1 MDVKGLGIYMS
12 NQLSLRLSQLSEK
25 FQAKHIHDLFRQ
37 DSDRYQ
43 QFHVKA
49 NGLLLDFS
57 KQRLDHEVLT
67 ELIHLADSKQLSN
80 WMDKLFSCDT
90 VNHTE
95 GRSAMHWALREPKQE
110 DSSNSYNALV
120 HEQLDKMSILVDKI
134 RSGQLR
140 GVTGEKITDVV
151 NIGVGGSDLGP
162 LMVCH
167 ALASTR
173 IKPSV
178 KVHFASTMDGSQLS
192 QIIQKMNPA
201 STLFIISSKS
211 FTTIDTLSNAETAKK
226 WMIRHLGDTSALM
239 RCHFVGVSTRS
250 DKMTDWGISTEL
262 QLNLWDWVGGRYSL
276 WSAIGLP
283 IAISLGMDQFRCL
296 LQGAYEMDEHFKH
309 TPWEKNLP
317 VLLAL
322 IGVWNT
328 NFLEIQTHA
337 VLPYDGRLEYLTSY
351 LQQLE
356 MESNG
361 KSIKRN
367 NSPVDYAT
375 CPILWGEVGP
385 NAQHAFYQL
394 LHQGTL
400 TVSTDFIIAKQRDYS
415 EQSDLNSQKHFSALQ
430 QQHQLAIAN
439 CLAQSRL
446 LAFGNAAVANVD
458 LTTTPVY
465 RQYRGNKPS
474 STLVLPI
481 LDAYY
486 LGALIAAYEHKVFV
500 QSVIWDINP
509 FDQWGV
515 EMGKTIA
522 QEILPFL
529 SGKDIPEYLDQST
542 QGLLVEFLDA
552 GQS

>member
-1 MDVKGLGIYMS
+1 MSSKLSSGLA
-12 NQLSLRLSQLSEK
+12 QLAAEFK
-25 FQAKHIHDLFRQ
+25 HHHIHDLFQ
-37 DSDRYQ
+37 VDDQRYQ
-43 QFHVKA
+43 NFHIKA

-57 KQRLDHEVLT
+57 KQRLDQRVLT
-67 ELIHLADSKQLSN
+67 ELIQLAKNKNLDAWIEQ
-80 WMDKLFSCDT
+80 LFSCGL
-90 VNHTE
+90 VNYTE
-95 GRSAMHWALREPKQE
+95 GRSAMHWALRVPRFSDRHPQCF
-110 DSSNSYNALV
+110 DYHSMV
-120 HEQLDKMSILVDKI
+120 HEQLDKMSKLVEKI

-151 NIGVGGSDLGP
+151 NVGVGGSDLGP
-162 LMVCH
+162 VMVCH
-167 ALASTR
+167 ALAT
-173 IKPSV
+173 IDTDVNV

-192 QIIQKMNPA
+192 QITQKLNPA

-211 FTTIDTLSNAETAKK
+211 FTTIDTLSNAETARQ
-226 WMIRHLGDTSALM
+226 WMIRHLGDTPALM

-250 DKMTDWGISTEL
+250 DKMSEWGISSDL

-283 IAISLGMDQFRCL
+283 IAISLGMDKFRAL
-296 LQGAYEMDEHFKH
+296 LSGAYDMDEHFKAA
-309 TPWEKNLP
+309 PWSENIP

-328 NFLEIQTHA
+328 NFLEIETHA

-361 KSIKRN
+361 KSIKRDN
-367 NSPVDYAT
+367 QPVDYAT

-394 LHQGTL
+394 LHQGTI
-400 TVSTDFIIAKQRDYS
+400 TVSTDFIIAKQRDYHQ
-415 EQSDLNSQKHFSALQ
+415 QSTHYVEDKNDPLQ

-446 LAFGNAAVANVD
+446 LAFGNAAVQDID
-458 LTTTPVY
+458 LDNTPTY
-465 RQYRGNKPS
+465 RQYHGNKPS

-481 LDAYY
+481 LDAYH

-500 QSVIWDINP
+500 QSVIWEINP

-522 QEILPFL
+522 QEILPYL
-529 SGKDIPEYLDQST
+529 SGDIKDKNLDQST
-542 QGLLVEFLDA
+542 LGLLDEFLNIELPN
-552 GQS
+552 